1 MFDYWGNRESLLWI
15 RKTFKTVCQLTI
27 PSLTYNPVK
36 NNLYNKRKNKGA
48 YKMKYRSAFDIIGP
62 VMIGPSSSHTAGA
75 ARIGRVARTLFEKQ
89 PKKVII
95 SLYGSFASTYKG
107 HGTDLA
113 LVAGLL
119 DFDTFDE
126 RIPNSLKIA
135 MEQGMEVIF
144 QTESAVPDHPNTVK
158 LLLIDGDYEMEITGI
173 SIGGG
178 TIEITEINSFK
189 LKLSG
194 DPAIL
199 VMHHDRFGV
208 ISTVTSVLAKHE
220 INIGHMEVARKKKGD
235 MAIMVIE
242 VDQKI
247 DEKVIKELKDLTH
260 VKRVIR
266 MVE

>member
-1 MFDYWGNRESLLWI
+1 
-15 RKTFKTVCQLTI
+15 
-27 PSLTYNPVK
+27 
-36 NNLYNKRKNKGA
+36 
-48 YKMKYRSAFDIIGP
+48 MKYRSAFDIIGP

-89 PKKVII
+89 PKKVVI

-126 RIPNSLKIA
+126 RIPNSLELAK
-135 MEQGMEVIF
+135 ELGMEVIF
-144 QTESAVPDHPNTVK
+144 QTEEAVPEHPNTVK
-158 LLLIDGDYEMEITGI
+158 INLFDDDNEMEVIGI

-199 VMHHDRFGV
+199 VIHRDRFGI
-208 ISTVTSVLAKHE
+208 ISAVTAVLAKHE
-220 INIGHMEVARKKKGD
+220 INIGHMEVARKEKGE

-247 DEKVIKELKDLTH
+247 DDEVIEELKGLCNVT
-260 VKRVIR
+260 RVIR